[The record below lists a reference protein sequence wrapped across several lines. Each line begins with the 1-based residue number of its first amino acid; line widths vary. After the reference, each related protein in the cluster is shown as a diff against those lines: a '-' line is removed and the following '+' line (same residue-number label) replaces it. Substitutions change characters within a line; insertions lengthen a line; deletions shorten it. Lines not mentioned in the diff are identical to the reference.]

1 MPRLTIS
8 MPSHTHNRIAALSI
22 QKQESLSN
30 VINQLIQ
37 IGMYHLDEQPS
48 LAKPVEEHCQ
58 QLIMQMNVLV
68 KNLSAEILKFNQSD
82 FEQLRQVTAAKY
94 NEFIMTDKL
103 TTHTSSKLSKSKKIP

>member
-8 MPSHTHNRIAALSI
+8 MPSQTHNRISSLSI

-30 VINQLIQ
+30 IINQLIQ
-37 IGMYHLDEQPS
+37 IGMYHLDERPS
-48 LAKPVEEHCQ
+48 ASGNPIEEHCQ

-82 FEQLRQVTAAKY
+82 FEQLRQMTAVKY
-94 NEFIMTDKL
+94 NEL
-103 TTHTSSKLSKSKKIP
+103 TTNIEHS